1 MGQVHHIATET
12 QSVSQFCVTPQTF
25 CWFYPDVGVREGITG
40 EDIHIK
46 DTGTC
51 PSASLNA
58 WICI

>member
-1 MGQVHHIATET
+1 MVHVYHIARKT

-25 CWFYPDVGVREGITG
+25 CRFYPDIGTHEGITG

-46 DTGTC
+46 DTGMC
-51 PSASLNA
+51 LSASLNA